1 MKNSIRFFVGFSLLI
16 LIVLYG
22 CGVEKSEAEMKAAQ
36 QAMDNARSFSAEEL
50 ATANWQEAMQAW
62 DQGQAAVK
70 EGKPAKTFFLRA
82 KSRFEKTAAIAKAR
96 RDAVSKEVSTMQ
108 QMINERC
115 SVIKTAL
122 ETGKLTP
129 KVQNQLKPLMTDVD
143 TGNQTIVSLISQGD
157 YVKARSAALEVQKK
171 VYNAQQIMAG
181 KKPTP

>member
-1 MKNSIRFFVGFSLLI
+1 MKSSIRFFVGFSLLI

-36 QAMDNARSFSAEEL
+36 QAMDNARSFAAEEL
-50 ATANWQEAMQAW
+50 AAANWQEAMQAW

-70 EGKPAKTFFLRA
+70 DGKPAKTFFLRA

-96 RDAVSKEVSTMQ
+96 RDDVAKEVSTMQ
-108 QMINERC
+108 QTINERC

-129 KVQNQLKPLMTDVD
+129 KVQNQIKPLMAEVD
-143 TGNQTIVSLISQGD
+143 TGNQSIVSLVEKGD
-157 YVKARSAALEVQKK
+157 YLKAKSTARDVQKK
-171 VYNAQQIMAG
+171 VYNAELIMAG
-181 KKPTP
+181 KKPAP